1 MDRLARIS
9 INNLRSIAAV
19 RLDLAP
25 VTVLIGENGS
35 GKSTIIEA
43 MELLRRASD
52 PGFFQQFYSI
62 HRGMSGLLR
71 AGQGSLALG
80 VNVVDDEGKNPP
92 LRYVFSLSFK
102 AGSAEVNGEHLW
114 QQPVSDEAPAR
125 VVFSRG
131 PTEGIVLDDQFQ
143 RLPLS
148 AGVMAPDRLL
158 ITSFGAAPPNRSI
171 ARLLVVLRGIE
182 VHLGMDTLAQWAAQS
197 IQRPSPL
204 RGAGLLV
211 PAERLSLLGHNLAS
225 AWFALRNDFDEAH
238 WQHTMALVRLG
249 LGDAIDSVNTRA
261 DPGGGSIALW
271 LKRRDLDAPLP
282 AANLSDGQ
290 LSWLAFVAMA
300 RLHRGRSLL
309 AIDEPELHLHPAL
322 LGRAVALL
330 SSLEGPAPVVLSTHS
345 DRILELLDD
354 PVASVRVCGLE
365 PGGRTSL
372 SVLDREGLARWLEEY
387 GDLGQLRA
395 SGYLPRVL
403 VPASETAG

>member
-1 MDRLARIS
+1 MDRLTRIR
-9 INNLRSIAAV
+9 IRNLRSIEDIT
-19 RLDLAP
+19 LELAP

-35 GKSTIIEA
+35 GKSTILEA
-43 MELLRRASD
+43 MELLRRAAD
-52 PGFFQQFYSI
+52 PGFLQQLYSI
-62 HRGMSGLLR
+62 HRGMPGLLR
-71 AGQGSLALG
+71 LGASELGLSVVLEDDAGQEPPIVYEVGLAMQGS
-80 VNVVDDEGKNPP
+80 
-92 LRYVFSLSFK
+92 
-102 AGSAEVNGEHLW
+102 
-114 QQPVSDEAPAR
+114 
-125 VVFSRG
+125 
-131 PTEGIVLDDQFQ
+131 GIVVSHE
-143 RLPLS
+143 RLQIAAPRREVVYLRDRQNVHQTSVVIERVPDGLLLS
-148 AGVMAPDRLL
+148 SFGVM
-158 ITSFGAAPPNRSI
+158 SPNKPISR
-171 ARLLVVLRGIE
+171 VLEVLGRIE

-211 PAERLSLLGHNLAS
+211 PVERLSLLGHNLAS

-238 WQHTMALVRLG
+238 WQHTMSIVRLG
-249 LGDAIDSVNTRA
+249 LGEAIDGINTRV

-271 LKRRDLDAPLP
+271 LKRRDLDAPIP

-300 RLHRGRSLL
+300 RLHPRRSLL

-322 LGRAVALL
+322 LGRVVALL
-330 SSLEGPAPVVLSTHS
+330 TSLEGPAPVVLSTHS

-365 PGGRTSL
+365 AGGKTSL
-372 SVLDREGLARWLEEY
+372 SMLERGSLDRWLAEY

-403 VPASETAG
+403 VPAPSESSG